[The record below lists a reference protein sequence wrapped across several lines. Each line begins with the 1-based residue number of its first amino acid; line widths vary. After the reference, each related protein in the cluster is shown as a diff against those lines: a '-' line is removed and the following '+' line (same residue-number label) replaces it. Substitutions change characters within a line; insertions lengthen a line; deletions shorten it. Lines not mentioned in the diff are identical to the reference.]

1 MKFRVE
7 VDIMPLDEILDPQ
20 GKVVQRSLDKQGISG
35 VDGVRVGKHINF
47 NIEANSRQEAE
58 ARVEESCKKL
68 LANLI
73 VEKYDFR
80 LTEV

>member
-1 MKFRVE
+1 MKFKVE

-20 GKVVQRSLDKQGISG
+20 GKVVQRSLDNLGVSG
-35 VDGVRVGKHINF
+35 VDSVRVGKHINF
-47 NIEANSRQEAE
+47 NIEADSREDAE
-58 ARVEESCKKL
+58 TQVEDSCKKL

-80 LTEV
+80 LIEA

>member
-1 MKFRVE
+1 MKFKVE

-20 GKVVQRSLDKQGISG
+20 GKVVQRSLDNLGVSG
-35 VDGVRVGKHINF
+35 VDSVRVGKHINF
-47 NIEANSRQEAE
+47 NIEADSREDAE
-58 ARVEESCKKL
+58 TQVEDSCKKL

-80 LTEV
+80 LTEA